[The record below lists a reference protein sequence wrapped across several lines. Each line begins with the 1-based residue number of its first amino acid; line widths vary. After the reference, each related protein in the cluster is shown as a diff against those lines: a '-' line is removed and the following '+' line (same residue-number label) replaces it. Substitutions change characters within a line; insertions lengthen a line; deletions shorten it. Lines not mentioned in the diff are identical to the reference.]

1 MNNNRNLIIAVTVCL
16 ILNVAMFLK
25 LGSINRQMESFTI
38 INRNSMN
45 RILSEITD
53 LHTGIYNMQEENKWV
68 LTNIIKPNTEKSS
81 IDDMYVDLEFSVRE
95 IEKTALVSVL
105 YKADVHNKWTE
116 VPAINLGGNSF
127 KAQMQLENEKSYQ
140 YQIVSNGSMNKSS
153 DVYPISKSI
162 TSPSPLVLV
171 KSGLSRGPKGE
182 NSIWFAFTNIR
193 RKAPSF

>member
-16 ILNVAMFLK
+16 LVNVATFMTLS
-25 LGSINRQMESFTI
+25 SINSQMVSI
-38 INRNSMN
+38 NNNNRNFMN
-45 RILSEITD
+45 RILSEVTD

-68 LTNIIKPNTEKSS
+68 LSNIIKPNTEKST
-81 IDDMYVDLEFSVRE
+81 IDDIFVNLEFSVRK

-105 YKADVHNKWTE
+105 YKSDVHNKWTE
-116 VPAINLGGNSF
+116 VSPINLGGNSF

-182 NSIWFAFTNIR
+182 NSIWFAFTQSDWI
-193 RKAPSF
+193 